1 MHLVIF
7 HGPIMV
13 KPIMNASVL
22 QLIVG
27 VQRGLNINLAPG
39 DTVMK
44 IVLHSQVS
52 FQNVNKRHNYC
63 YICQAI

>member
-39 DTVMK
+39 DTVMT
-44 IVLHSQVS
+44 IVLHSPVS
-52 FQNVNKRHNYC
+52 FQNVNKRHKYC
-63 YICQAI
+63 LNSTI